1 MIPDV
6 EYNAQE
12 RDDLGIEYIEL
23 DSLYKRFPFKD
34 HDPSK
39 PHRVHFNTLILITEG
54 TGTHFVDFHKYPVQP
69 GSIIYV
75 RRHQVQAFDFTNK
88 PQGKMLLI
96 TPRFIDQLRT
106 EVRLPFFAPH
116 HVESTAVPVFSASPK
131 QALSC
136 EVLMDEIH
144 SALGS
149 INESA
154 LARLLFAALTLK
166 AFGERPDELSRKFDE
181 HRIQNFRTF
190 IKLVEEHFTET
201 REAAA
206 YAAMMHTTYKTLNE
220 LCKLIC
226 GKTAKQVIDSHTVL
240 EAKRRLVIEGIWVEQ
255 LTADLGFDEPTN
267 FVKYFKKH
275 ASITPSQFKKQFS
288 GSV

>member
-6 EYNAQE
+6 KYNAQK
-12 RDDLGIEYIEL
+12 RGDTGIEYIDL
-23 DSLYKRFPFKD
+23 DAFYKRFPFKN

-39 PHRVHFNTLILITEG
+39 PHRVHFNNLILITKG
-54 TGTHFVDFHKYPVQP
+54 TGTHFVDFHEYPVKP

-75 RRHQVQAFDFTNK
+75 SRNQVHAFDFDRK
-88 PQGKMLLI
+88 PLGKMLLI

-106 EVRLPFFAPH
+106 EIRLPFFAPH
-116 HVESTAVPVFSASPK
+116 HIDATAVPVFSIRQQ
-131 QALSC
+131 QAHSC

-144 SALGS
+144 LALGS
-149 INESA
+149 TQESA
-154 LARLLFAALTLK
+154 LVRLLFAALSFKT
-166 AFGERPDELSRKFDE
+166 FGERPDELSRKFDE

-190 IKLVEEHFTET
+190 IERVEAHFTET

-206 YAAMMHTTYKTLNE
+206 YAEMMHTTYKTLNE
-220 LCKLIC
+220 LCKSIC

-240 EAKRRLVIEGIWVEQ
+240 EAKRRLAIEGIRVEE
-255 LTADLGFDEPTN
+255 LSADLGFDEPTN

-275 ASITPSQFKKQFS
+275 ASITPAKFKKQFA
-288 GSV
+288 G